1 MLLYMRLL
9 MMIKKYLIQSLLDV
23 LRHLN
28 IQAEPIHIA
37 PTKNPR
43 FGDLS
48 TNLAFNLSKKIGE
61 QPIDIANRLKTHLK
75 LDPGLIQEIS
85 VSDPGFINFQISKSY
100 YQGLPEQILK
110 E

>member
-1 MLLYMRLL
+1 

-23 LRHLN
+23 LRRLN
-28 IQAEPIHIA
+28 IQVEPIHIA

-75 LDPGLIQEIS
+75 LDPGLIQKIS
-85 VSDPGFINFQISKSY
+85 DNNPTR
-100 YQGLPEQILK
+100 
-110 E
+110 

>member
-23 LRHLN
+23 LRRLN

-61 QPIDIANRLKTHLK
+61 QPIDIANQLKMQPQYL
-75 LDPGLIQEIS
+75 
-85 VSDPGFINFQISKSY
+85 
-100 YQGLPEQILK
+100 LPVHQLTR
-110 E
+110 